1 MKKLTTL
8 PPTEAAPGNCGAE
21 MPSPFPQLRET
32 EDGRRR
38 ALVDASP
45 TIAKE
50 RATNEAAVAEAR
62 RLEQEAEAALQARL
76 SQAEVLRSLLAD
88 ERKMVSQRAYFLG
101 KPNEIEASIAEVE
114 GNLNQAALGGF
125 GEHGGQV
132 WFVGIDRLVRL
143 RTELAQVQRVQP
155 VVAAE
160 LELIRTRRAEIQ
172 RELGFAVVGVNPEN
186 GAMETAEPHPVAA

>member
-1 MKKLTTL
+1 MKTK
-8 PPTEAAPGNCGAE
+8 PTDTPTAPANAAVP

-101 KPNEIEASIAEVE
+101 KPNEIEASIGEIE
-114 GNLNQAALGGF
+114 GNLTQAALGVF
-125 GEHGGQV
+125 GYEGGQV
-132 WFVGIDRLVRL
+132 WAVGIDRLVRL
-143 RTELAQVQRVQP
+143 QEELKQVLRVQP
-155 VVAAE
+155 LLAAE
-160 LELIRTRRAEIQ
+160 LERVRTRRAEIQ
-172 RELGFAVVGVNPEN
+172 RELGFAVVGVNPQD
-186 GAMETAEPHPVAA
+186 GSMETAEPQPVAA